1 MNRIIIVGNGFDLAH
16 GLKTKYED
24 FINWYWKQCGY
35 NLLHCSEKEM
45 SDGLCSF
52 KVKDRENAFSWAMA
66 FQGWRYQRD
75 NPFVKWNEID
85 ALNAAVNDRDYCDFS
100 IMSPLFQRICK
111 QMSLGWVDIENEYY
125 SMLVECKGKKDELEK
140 LNKDFAI
147 IQRLLIEYLLSVQLA
162 DIDKSYFK
170 LISAYLFA
178 PFQAKDIS
186 VKANDKWNDFLK
198 KRFGDS
204 DLIDNIKLY
213 KPFDAK
219 ERVKRVHE
227 FKNAYKDQIEYMG
240 VESIDGDVLPHDMLY
255 PDRIMLLNFNYT
267 NTADFYFPDHPSFI
281 LNNIHG
287 KLTKPENVIFGYG
300 DESDD
305 EYKRLQKINDNEYL
319 RHIKTNRYLETPNYR
334 DLLSF
339 IDSAPFQVCIMGHS
353 CGLSDKTL
361 LNTLFEHRNCVSI
374 KPYYYVNE
382 QGKDNYLDI
391 VQNISRNFT
400 NPKLMR
406 DRVVNKT
413 YCEEL
418 PQVTRSKR
426 KRSDGSSLLA
436 GA

>member
-16 GLKTKYED
+16 GLNTSYRD

-66 FQGWRYQRD
+66 FRGWRYQRD
-75 NPFVKWNEID
+75 NPFVKCNEID

-227 FKNAYKDQIEYMG
+227 FKNAYKDQIEFMG

-267 NTADFYFPDHPSFI
+267 NTADFYFPNHPSFI

-287 KLTKPENVIFGYG
+287 KLTKPESVIFGYG

-305 EYKRLQKINDNEYL
+305 EYKKLQKINDNEYL

-339 IDSAPFQVCIMGHS
+339 IESGPFQVVIMGHS
-353 CGLSDKTL
+353 CGLSDRTM
-361 LNTLFEHRNCVSI
+361 LNTLFEHANCVSI

-400 NPKLMR
+400 NPQLMR

-418 PQVTRSKR
+418 PQVTRKQ
-426 KRSDGSSLLA
+426 KEEE
-436 GA
+436 